1 MYERSRVKAIV
12 SSLKG
17 NTTFLFFI
25 LFTRVKFYVRTHA
38 RKKYAKTE
46 IHPKTWMP

>member
-17 NTTFLFFI
+17 NTSFLFSTDFI
-25 LFTRVKFYVRTHA
+25 YGSKNTLKQKSTLKHGCLELANRF
-38 RKKYAKTE
+38 
-46 IHPKTWMP
+46 

>member
-17 NTTFLFFI
+17 NTSFLFSI
-25 LFTRVKFYVRTHA
+25 LITGVKIR
-38 RKKYAKTE
+38 
-46 IHPKTWMP
+46 